1 MRANTKLGAA
11 GIAANQHGDGAHHGE
26 PLAARQAAADAGSV
40 GSTQGT
46 RQNGT
51 PGTPP
56 SATPPRA
63 RAERRNR
70 IVGLIQSRGAI
81 GILILVCA
89 VAGAI
94 FPDFLHF
101 ANLADIVSAGS
112 FLGLIAIGQSLV
124 IIMGGFDLSVGSMV
138 GLGTVIAAYAAPYG
152 WGAALLAPI
161 VAGLVVGLANGV
173 LIARARMAPF
183 IVTLAALLGLKGVA
197 LVLASQDLLIENPG
211 FFAQIANGSI
221 LGINDTIW
229 LLVGAYAI
237 GALVLNATPYGAAIF
252 AIGGN
257 EEAARMLGVRVERV
271 KILTYGASGA
281 LAGLAGALL
290 ASHLDSGL
298 SAAGTGYELQ
308 SIAAA
313 VIGGVLLTG
322 GVGTMSGPLAGV
334 LLLGVIQNVINQVGT
349 LSPYYQNLAS
359 GVFLLIAVIVQT
371 VLTSS
376 RKR

>member
-11 GIAANQHGDGAHHGE
+11 GIAANRHGDGAPHGE
-26 PLAARQAAADAGSV
+26 PLAARQVAADAGSI
-40 GSTQGT
+40 GPT
-46 RQNGT
+46 NG
-51 PGTPP
+51 
-56 SATPPRA
+56 
-63 RAERRNR
+63 ERRNR

-81 GILILVCA
+81 GILILVCV

-94 FPDFLHF
+94 FPDFLRF

-161 VAGLVVGLANGV
+161 VAGLVIGLANGV

-197 LVLASQDLLIENPG
+197 LVLASQDLLIGNPG

-221 LGINDTIW
+221 LGINNTIW
-229 LLVGAYAI
+229 LLVAAYAL

-322 GVGTMSGPLAGV
+322 GVGTMAGPLAGV

-376 RKR
+376 RRR